1 MSLLL
6 ITVTSMDDLKT
17 LKAIDSK
24 LSALLVLTVLSLSE
38 EARKA
43 KVEILLKKV
52 GMEVADI
59 AKILGKNEDA
69 IRKSIQR
76 AK

>member
-1 MSLLL
+1 
-6 ITVTSMDDLKT
+6 MDDLKT

-38 EARKA
+38 EAKSTRI
-43 KVEILLKKV
+43 EFLLKKV
-52 GMEVADI
+52 GLEVADI
-59 AKILGKNEDA
+59 AKILNKNEGA
-69 IRKSIQR
+69 VRKAIQR